1 LAQTFDSDGV
11 DIAFTD
17 EGEGFPT
24 LLIHGF
30 GSNYRVNWLS
40 TSWIREFLAAGRR
53 LIAFDNRGHGDSGKP
68 HDPTAYSSAIMAE
81 DARKLLDHLGVEKAD
96 VIGYSMGARIA
107 AGLALR
113 HPERV
118 RSVVLGGY
126 GDALVTRAPF
136 DPAEPLIAA
145 LRAASLED
153 VTDPRGR
160 TYRIFA
166 DQTRSDREALAA
178 CVIGTSRERL
188 TPADVQRISVPVLV
202 AVGGEDKGAG
212 SAKALAAL
220 IPGAQAFEIP
230 GRDHMKAVGDKAHKA
245 AVLAFLAR
253 QKAAAETGNA

>member
-1 LAQTFDSDGV
+1 MPQEFDSDGV

-17 EGEGFPT
+17 EGDGLPT

-40 TSWIREFLAAGRR
+40 TSWIRDLLAAGRR
-53 LIAFDNRGHGDSGKP
+53 VIALDNRGHGESGKP
-68 HDPTAYSSAIMAE
+68 HDPAAYSSAMMAK
-81 DARKLLDHLGVEKAD
+81 DARHLLDHLGVAKAD

-107 AGLALR
+107 VDMALR
-113 HPERV
+113 HAERV

-136 DPAEPLIAA
+136 DPVEPLVAA
-145 LRAASLED
+145 LRAASLDD
-153 VTDPRGR
+153 VHDPRGR
-160 TYRIFA
+160 SYRIFA

-178 CVIGTSRERL
+178 CVIGISGDRL
-188 TPADVQRISVPVLV
+188 TAEDVSRISVPVLV
-202 AVGGEDKGAG
+202 AVGSEDKGAG

-220 IPGAQAFEIP
+220 IPGAEAFEIP
-230 GRDHMKAVGDKAHKA
+230 GRDHMKAAGDKAHKA

-253 QKAAAETGNA
+253 QEGGGNR